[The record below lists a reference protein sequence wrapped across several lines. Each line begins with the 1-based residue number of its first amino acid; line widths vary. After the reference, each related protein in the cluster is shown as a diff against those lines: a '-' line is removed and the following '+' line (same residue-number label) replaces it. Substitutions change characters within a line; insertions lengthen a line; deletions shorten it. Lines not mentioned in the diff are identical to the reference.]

1 MEDEAGPV
9 ILSKVQTVITHF
21 FSGTVAGVTGAVAG
35 YPLDTIKSR
44 MQTQMH
50 LPSAGATGRRVTP
63 VQALV
68 HSIRQ
73 EGFLSLYR
81 GASTQVAR
89 QAIGCSMLFGLM
101 AQFKWL
107 FYTPS
112 AGAGSP
118 EAHPQAVLTASAACT
133 GVVEASIY
141 CPFEITMIRMQ
152 TQAITNQTTPQCAA
166 QIFSQYGVRNGLYR
180 GFVPT
185 GCREVVGNTIYF
197 LTYDRIK
204 ELLQAKTTMSPM
216 QVYGASGAVAGFMYW
231 CASFPLDTIKSVV
244 QADALDPRHRQ
255 YRGTLDCAAKLFQ
268 EGGVGRFFRGLTPC
282 LVRAMPINGI
292 QFMSFEKSVELLTP
306 LWPHRNVSA
315 VDDTR

>member
-1 MEDEAGPV
+1 MEDEAGSV

-89 QAIGCSMLFGLM
+89 QAIGCSMLLGLM

-152 TQAITNQTTPQCAA
+152 LPPI
-166 QIFSQYGVRNGLYR
+166 IFAFFSPCDQGLYR

>member
-216 QVYGASGAVAGFMYW
+216 QVHDQVGRPGRRSRPSPSTVPRDVGLRGQAFPRRRGRSVLPWPHAVPRPRDADQWHPVHVVREKCRVAHAAVAPSQRVRSRRYTISHFGNARHD
-231 CASFPLDTIKSVV
+231 ASDL
-244 QADALDPRHRQ
+244 
-255 YRGTLDCAAKLFQ
+255 
-268 EGGVGRFFRGLTPC
+268 
-282 LVRAMPINGI
+282 
-292 QFMSFEKSVELLTP
+292 
-306 LWPHRNVSA
+306 
-315 VDDTR
+315 